1 MLRTPDRITT
11 LRPGSG
17 KNGRKMAV
25 FVRGRP
31 SSCFR
36 LSGPETD
43 FRNGRAERPDAC
55 RSGVRGRDGAIRRRC
70 VRIAGRGRVLRTG
83 TKGGLYAG
91 GTFPGVGSERPVV
104 PGRGRPMGQRAGIAK
119 EGRSASRR
127 PERPVAGK
135 SVAGNLP
142 REARIGPGK
151 TKSGKDRR
159 FGVRPFAADA
169 FYGGLAVSRL
179 PAGGSDIGVFPPV
192 FCRLTRK
199 SRHGCGLSPERVLSW
214 LRRDGVGL
222 LPPAPESMSSERE
235 GRKDG
240 LGRLSNRTRRAGCFR
255 SV

>member
-1 MLRTPDRITT
+1 MPVLRTPDRITT

-55 RSGVRGRDGAIRRRC
+55 RSGVRGRDGAVRRRC

-91 GTFPGVGSERPVV
+91 GTFPGVGSVRAVV
-104 PGRGRPMGQRAGIAK
+104 AGRADGQRAGIAK

-127 PERPVAGK
+127 PERSVAGK

-142 REARIGPGK
+142 CEARNRTGENEVGKGPPFRGAVFCCRCLLRRSCRFATSGRRIGY
-151 TKSGKDRR
+151 RR
-159 FGVRPFAADA
+159 FSAGILSSHEEIPTRVRPFAGAHFVVA
-169 FYGGLAVSRL
+169 AWRRRRT
-179 PAGGSDIGVFPPV
+179 PAAGSGEHVF
-192 FCRLTRK
+192 
-199 SRHGCGLSPERVLSW
+199 G
-214 LRRDGVGL
+214 
-222 LPPAPESMSSERE
+222 A
-235 GRKDG
+235 
-240 LGRLSNRTRRAGCFR
+240 
-255 SV
+255 